1 MGSKNI
7 FVVIGATG
15 AQVLLNAQLTLP
27 NPLTQYSQG
36 SAVARHILKISPSEI
51 TVRAITRNPSGAAAT
66 SLKDLGA
73 EVVKA
78 DLNDKSSL
86 ESAFKN
92 ATYIFSVTNYF
103 DTLDA
108 AAEITQ
114 GVNVIDAACT
124 TALHT
129 LQSFVCTPYNP
140 R

>member
-1 MGSKNI
+1 MSSKKV

-15 AQVLLNAQLTLP
+15 AQVLPNAQLTFP
-27 NPLTQYSQG
+27 TPLTYHSQG
-36 SAVARHILKISPSEI
+36 GAVAQYFLKNLPSDLTI
-51 TVRAITRNPSGAAAT
+51 RAITRNPSSASAT
-66 SLKDLGA
+66 ALKDLGA

-78 DLNDKSSL
+78 DLNDKPSL
-86 ESAFKN
+86 ERAFKN